1 MNRMT
6 SSSSSKTDAE
16 TLAVARREV
25 KDLLTRS
32 QAFRALPTDQ
42 QREIAK
48 NTVEIA
54 TYLAAP
60 DGIRATE
67 LPKIPGSVSSD
78 DPYAVGLAD
87 PPSSIRRSRS
97 RGNNIGEDGVFV
109 AQGAREGAAVAGALL
124 QNVNFPV
131 FVSGLI
137 TGVFDSIV
145 DSSIKQMEAYGE
157 LVKSVAQT
165 LNQFRD
171 ENVSANQGRD
181 HLVETFPDLFELS
194 IDTGD
199 DFFGESAAGPRV
211 RMRDG
216 VDEGD
221 AVQRVNQ
228 QLPMDQPLERLD
240 HDIVDGQLVQAA
252 RTQLATSR
260 QQLLATMV
268 LMGINRIVVTDGKIS
283 AKVLYNFQARDNM
296 QFRRSATN
304 FDYDPTAQR
313 TVREGDY
320 ERDFQGGEYNYS
332 REGGDVDK
340 SRRGASYYAK
350 GKYKTTSEPVLTM
363 ADATQTN
370 IDASIETRASLA
382 GVVEVNFKSD
392 FLPLEKMADSFQI
405 AMIQDAAK
413 PGGGNG
419 GRGVGT
425 GTNTDNNTNQ
435 STPVS

>member
-1 MNRMT
+1 MNHNPQ
-6 SSSSSKTDAE
+6 SSNTDAE
-16 TLAVARREV
+16 TLAVARKEV

-32 QAFRALPTDQ
+32 EAFRALPPDQ

-60 DGIRATE
+60 EGIRATN
-67 LPKIPGSVSSD
+67 LPAAPGSVSDD

-87 PPSSIRRSRS
+87 PPSSRSRSRS
-97 RGNNIGEDGVFV
+97 RGNNIDEDGVFS
-109 AQGAREGAAVAGALL
+109 AQGAREGAEVAGALL
-124 QNVNFPV
+124 RNVNFPE

-181 HLVETFPDLFELS
+181 HLVESFPDLFEVS

-199 DFFGESAAGPRV
+199 DFFGESGGGPRV
-211 RMRDG
+211 RLREG
-216 VDEGD
+216 VDED
-221 AVQRVNQ
+221 SAVQRVNQ
-228 QLPMDQPLERLD
+228 QLPIEGEPIRNLD
-240 HDIVDGQLVQAA
+240 DDVVDGQLVQAA

-296 QFRRSATN
+296 QFRKSATH

-313 TVREGDY
+313 TVREGEY
-320 ERDFQGGEYNYS
+320 ERDYQGGERNYS
-332 REGGDVDK
+332 REDGKVDA

-370 IDASIETRASLA
+370 IDASLETRASLA

-392 FLPLEKMADSFQI
+392 FLPLEKMADSFQV

-413 PGGGNG
+413 PSGGNG

-425 GTNTDNNTNQ
+425 GTNTGNNTNQ
-435 STPVS
+435 SAPQA